1 MKNTKMK
8 ILFLLAVASMAFF
21 GCRTV
26 RGDIVFDPVDHRA
39 REALAAIEETII
51 LLDGRGANRE
61 GIINVRQQIAA
72 LEGTVADNDF
82 QAKLAAW
89 SGRLFLMEGRTS
101 DAQREF
107 QRSQNLSPL
116 NLPSQ
121 ILAFRLERDLP
132 RRLNMIDERL
142 LIEGPL
148 GEILTERGRVLFDM
162 NRFSEAVGAFD
173 SAFIALREK
182 PYYEEAYSQFRNKAW
197 ELRDLVQ
204 DTGVRT
210 VEIARQGEISWAN
223 LIEITRTE
231 TDFLRFITAG
241 RDWPIETIFS
251 QLLARAFIPATQDTT
266 LTTWPHSNPSSEEV
280 VLRSGA
286 AWFLWHLNAQ
296 KRSNRGLLT
305 RYSSRFATM
314 PNARSPIPDLDIWSP
329 FLDSILGC
337 VEFEFMSLPDGRN
350 FMPHERV
357 RGSDFLSMLLK
368 LRS

>member
-1 MKNTKMK
+1 M
-8 ILFLLAVASMAFF
+8 IIPLLFAAAFMAFF
-21 GCRTV
+21 GCRTL
-26 RGDIVFDPVDHRA
+26 RGDIVRDPVDHRA
-39 REALAAIEETII
+39 SEALAAIEETII
-51 LLDGRGANRE
+51 LFDGLGASRE
-61 GIINVRQQIAA
+61 GITGVRQQIIA

-82 QAKLAAW
+82 QALLAAW
-89 SGRLFLMEGRTS
+89 SGRLFLMEGRSS

-132 RRLNMIDERL
+132 RRLTMIDERL

-162 NRFSEAVGAFD
+162 NRFLEAVAAFD
-173 SAFIALREK
+173 SAFITLREK
-182 PYYEEAYSQFRNKAW
+182 PYYEEAFSQFRNKAW
-197 ELRDLVQ
+197 ELRELEQ
-204 DTGVRT
+204 DTGIRT
-210 VEIARQGEISWAN
+210 AEIARQGEITWAN

-241 RDWPIETIFS
+241 RDWPIETIFN
-251 QLLARAFIPATQDTT
+251 QLLARSFIPLTQDTT
-266 LTTWPHSNPSSEEV
+266 LTSWPLSDPSPEEL

-286 AWFLWHLNAQ
+286 AWFLWHINAQ
-296 KRSNRGLLT
+296 NRSNRGLLT
-305 RYSSRFATM
+305 RYSTRFTAV

-350 FMPHERV
+350 FLPAERV
-357 RGSDFLSMLLK
+357 RGSEFHSMLLR
-368 LRS
+368 LRL